1 MNKHDLVAV
10 ISSRTGL
17 TQKRVK
23 EVLEAI
29 LSGLIAEVRKNKS
42 FTFHNFGK
50 FELKNRKQRKGVN
63 PKTGDTIL
71 IPPKEVLVFKP
82 SKNLIK

>member
-29 LSGLIAEVRKNKS
+29 LNSVVDEVRKNKT
-42 FTFHNFGK
+42 FAFHNFGK
-50 FELKNRKQRKGVN
+50 FELKTRKQRKGVN

-71 IPPKEVLVFKP
+71 IPPKDVLVFRP

>member
-29 LSGLIAEVRKNKS
+29 FSGLIDEVRKNKS

-50 FELKNRKQRKGVN
+50 FELKSRKQRKGVN